1 MARNLELLLT
11 VAVFNELFKSI
22 KLFSTINL
30 HILPSVVVRKAVG
43 DKLSY
48 NFSRCTKVVVIVNTD
63 WIADLDVL
71 RRCQN
76 LITKN
81 RTFSF
86 WNEKNECLKASISS
100 VIFILSF
107 TVISIQWRIKTHQ
120 ISRQNNITRASNSM
134 FKQQLTSDA

>member
-48 NFSRCTKVVVIVNTD
+48 NFSRCTKVSVIVNTD

-86 WNEKNECLKASISS
+86 
-100 VIFILSF
+100 
-107 TVISIQWRIKTHQ
+107 
-120 ISRQNNITRASNSM
+120 
-134 FKQQLTSDA
+134 